1 MNESTPP
8 SNTHGSPNPQAVAV
22 AIEFVRALPSY
33 FPLPEIAQPEGD
45 EVSLE
50 WDVSETKSASISV
63 DKSRRLSCVCLD
75 GDDYEYGT
83 DYLDHGTIPPRV
95 LDAVWGI
102 IADCNFEATLET
114 VANEENLMKLA
125 SAAGLH

>member
-1 MNESTPP
+1 MNDSTPP

-33 FPLPEIAQPEGD
+33 FPLPEIAHHEGD

-63 DKSRRLSCVCLD
+63 DKSRRLSCVCVD
-75 GDDYEYGT
+75 GDNHEYGT
-83 DYLDHGTIPPRV
+83 DYLDHASIPRRV
-95 LDAVWGI
+95 LDAIWEVV
-102 IADCNFEATLET
+102 ADSNFEASSET
-114 VANEENLMKLA
+114 VASQENLMKLA
-125 SAAGLH
+125 SEAGLR